1 MECNYEIITLDKSL
15 PIKMI
20 LHTSNERDFVPK
32 HWHDSIEIS
41 YVLSGKIDKI
51 NVEGMEYSPE
61 KGDIVLINS
70 NAIHSFWLDQSD
82 SRQAVTIF
90 IPHDLIK
97 ANYPDIDF
105 IEFDCI
111 SNTTSGK
118 QKHKE
123 FNELRKILNSL
134 INAYKSKENDRL
146 APIKIKSLTYELIY
160 FLLNNFKREKE
171 EVGVIRTKKYLDRL
185 TFITGFI
192 KENYQQKL
200 TVEMIANK
208 FGYTPEYFS
217 NFFKKYMGI
226 TVLSYINSIRI
237 EKAHHELIETDKTN
251 IEIAL
256 ENGFPNEKSFI
267 RVFKSIY
274 KLTPNQY
281 KKEMAMAHKNEIRDL
296 IY

>member
-1 MECNYEIITLDKSL
+1 MECTYEIITLDNSL

-20 LHTSNERDFVPK
+20 FHTSNERDFVPK

-41 YVLSGKIDKI
+41 YVLSRKIDKI

-70 NAIHSFWLDQSD
+70 NAIHSFWLDQSE
-82 SRQAVTIF
+82 SRKAVTIL

-97 ANYPDIDF
+97 TNYPDFDF

-111 SNTTSGK
+111 SNSASGK
-118 QKHKE
+118 QKYKE
-123 FNELRKILNSL
+123 IYEVRKILNSL
-134 INAYKSKENDRL
+134 IKAYKSTEYDNF

-160 FLLNNFKREKE
+160 LLLTNFKKEKE
-171 EVGVIRTKKYLDRL
+171 KIGVIRTKKHLDRL
-185 TFITGFI
+185 TLITSFI
-192 KENYQQKL
+192 KENYHQKL
-200 TVEMIANK
+200 TVEMIANS

-226 TVLSYINSIRI
+226 TVLSYINSIRL
-237 EKAHHELIETDKTN
+237 EKAHHELMETDKTN

-274 KLTPNQY
+274 QLTPNQY
-281 KKEMAMAHKNEIRDL
+281 KREKAMGHKSVVEI
-296 IY
+296 